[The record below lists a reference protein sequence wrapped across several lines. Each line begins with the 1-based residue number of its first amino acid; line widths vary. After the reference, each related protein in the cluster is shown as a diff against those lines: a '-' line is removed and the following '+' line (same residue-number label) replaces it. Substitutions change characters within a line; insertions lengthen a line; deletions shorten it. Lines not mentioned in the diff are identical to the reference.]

1 MDYSQLTKA
10 ELIEKLNEQKHLA
23 QAVEAKDKEIANLL
37 KEKQNKDEKLL
48 QEISQ
53 IRTQKQK
60 EIEELNKTIK
70 ELNHQLIGSMT
81 KEKVE
86 QYVKDVQ
93 EENKTIREVANYY
106 IKIHTDFLKQTQQNL
121 EMAIFTEDLVSQKI
135 KNPGGK

>member
-1 MDYSQLTKA
+1 MDYEKLTKA

-23 QAVEAKDKEIANLL
+23 EAVNAKDKEIANLK
-37 KEKQNKDEKLL
+37 KEKHDKDENLL
-48 QEISQ
+48 QEIE
-53 IRTQKQK
+53 K
-60 EIEELNKTIK
+60 LNNKNK
-70 ELNHQLIGSMT
+70 ELNHQLVGSMT

-86 QYVKDVQ
+86 EYVKMVQ
-93 EENKTIREVANYY
+93 EENKNIREVANYY

>member
-1 MDYSQLTKA
+1 MDYSQMTKA

-23 QAVEAKDKEIANLL
+23 QAVEAKDREISILN
-37 KEKQNKDEKLL
+37 KEKEKKDENLL
-48 QEISQ
+48 QELSQ
-53 IRTQKQK
+53 IKEQKQK
-60 EIEELNKTIK
+60 EIEGLKKSIK
-70 ELNHQLIGSMT
+70 ELNEQLIGSMT

-86 QYVKDVQ
+86 EYVKNVQ
-93 EENKTIREVANYY
+93 EENKNIREVANYY

>member
-1 MDYSQLTKA
+1 MDYEKLTKA
-10 ELIEKLNEQKHLA
+10 ELIEKLNEKKHLA
-23 QAVEAKDKEIANLL
+23 EAVNAKDKEIANLK
-37 KEKQNKDEKLL
+37 KEKNDKDENLL
-48 QEISQ
+48 QEIE
-53 IRTQKQK
+53 K
-60 EIEELNKTIK
+60 LNNKNK
-70 ELNHQLIGSMT
+70 ELNHQLVGSMT

-86 QYVKDVQ
+86 EYVKSVQ